1 MMGQRLFKKIFH
13 VCMIFVIIVIIGFI
27 AVMVMLN
34 YGEKGETDM
43 PFSISKI
50 AIISTVN
57 GEDVEDV
64 QNKWNFNVTQN
75 NDIYIYIDKNE
86 KHKKQEIISSVVLDN
101 FKVKLAPECGKINFY
116 KPSLNDNSLFKNSD
130 ENVAEKIE
138 FKGEKT
144 TDMRNLQISNQG
156 GTIAF
161 RTSNLEL
168 GNYISND
175 EEQVNHNEL
184 LKKMNIDE
192 NNLKYQISLDVTL
205 NLNSGTVFKAEQ
217 ITIELPIENVVDL
230 GTVGKEITDMNTIRF
245 KRIEN

>member
-1 MMGQRLFKKIFH
+1 M
-13 VCMIFVIIVIIGFI
+13 
-27 AVMVMLN
+27 
-34 YGEKGETDM
+34 
-43 PFSISKI
+43 
-50 AIISTVN
+50 
-57 GEDVEDV
+57 
-64 QNKWNFNVTQN
+64 
-75 NDIYIYIDKNE
+75 
-86 KHKKQEIISSVVLDN
+86 
-101 FKVKLAPECGKINFY
+101 
-116 KPSLNDNSLFKNSD
+116 FKNSD

>member
-1 MMGQRLFKKIFH
+1 MFFIKNVFKP
-13 VCMIFVIIVIIGFI
+13 
-27 AVMVMLN
+27 A
-34 YGEKGETDM
+34 Y
-43 PFSISKI
+43 
-50 AIISTVN
+50 
-57 GEDVEDV
+57 
-64 QNKWNFNVTQN
+64 N
-75 NDIYIYIDKNE
+75 NDYRIKILHIYIDKNE

-184 LKKMNIDE
+184 LKKMTKKIE
-192 NNLKYQISLDVTL
+192 SAFSL
-205 NLNSGTVFKAEQ
+205 
-217 ITIELPIENVVDL
+217 
-230 GTVGKEITDMNTIRF
+230 
-245 KRIEN
+245 